1 MVERASPVVSDPV
14 AVTGSGCCVLAAG
27 EADTLDV
34 SRLLKSRKMR
44 KFMGKQDQLA
54 VAAAGGALEARGL
67 RPEELRGRT
76 GIYLTVGYIPFERA
90 DIEAMARHSVDG
102 AAFSMQRFSTDGIDQ
117 VNPLLTFR
125 CLPNMPAFHVSL
137 NFNVQ
142 GPYHVAYPGAG
153 QFYTAL
159 EEAFAA
165 LAAGAIDVALVG
177 AVADQTNG
185 LVEHHFAR
193 LTPPLPAADLGN
205 AAAFLV
211 VEDERGAAERGA
223 PIAARLVDYRLAYAP
238 AEPFDGREP
247 RECLARDG
255 LCAGTRPCL
264 GPVSL
269 PAALAATRGAR
280 VTHNLRSRDGF
291 DAASVWD
298 VA

>member
-1 MVERASPVVSDPV
+1 MIPPIAARMVITGMGRAGDGCDP
-14 AVTGSGCCVLAAG
+14 TPFL
-27 EADTLDV
+27 
-34 SRLLKSRKMR
+34 RQRKLR
-44 KFMGKQDQLA
+44 KFMGRQDDMA
-54 VAAAGGALEARGL
+54 VTAAAHAVVSAALGATLGERCGL
-67 RPEELRGRT
+67 
-76 GIYLTVGYIPFERA
+76 YMAVGYIPFETA
-90 DIEAMARHSVDG
+90 DIERLLDASVEEG
-102 AAFSMQRFSTDGIDQ
+102 RFSMRRFAADGFGAI
-117 VNPLLTFR
+117 NPLLTFR
-125 CLPNMPAFHVSL
+125 VLPNMPAFHVSL
-137 NFNVQ
+137 NFDVQ

-211 VEDERGAAERGA
+211 VEDERGAAARGA

-238 AEPFDGREP
+238 VDPFGGCEP
-247 RECLARDG
+247 RECVARDG
-255 LCAGTRPCL
+255 LCAGTRPSL

-280 VTHNLRSRDGF
+280 VTHHLRSRDGF
-291 DAASVWD
+291 DAASAWD